1 MFIKQLS
8 IFVENK
14 QGRLG
19 AIISA
24 LAKSGID
31 IRALSLADTTNF
43 GILRLIVNDISEA
56 KKALDSVGVI
66 AKSTD
71 VIAVYVD
78 DCAGSLD
85 SMLTMLTD
93 GGVEIEYM
101 YAFVSKLCGKALMV
115 IKANDEEK
123 AEKILT
129 KGGIKTADPSEI

>member
-14 QGRLG
+14 HGRLG
-19 AIISA
+19 AIIEA
-24 LAKSGID
+24 LAKD
-31 IRALSLADTTNF
+31 KVNIRALSLADTTSF
-43 GILRLIVNDISEA
+43 GILRLIVDDTDKA
-56 KKALDSVGVI
+56 KKTLDSIGVI

-85 SMLTMLTD
+85 TLLKLFTD
-93 GGVEIEYM
+93 NDIAIEYM
-101 YAFVSKLCGKALMV
+101 YAFVSRLDGKALMV
-115 IKANDEEK
+115 IKADDEAK

-129 KGGIKTADPSEI
+129 DRGIKTADPAMI